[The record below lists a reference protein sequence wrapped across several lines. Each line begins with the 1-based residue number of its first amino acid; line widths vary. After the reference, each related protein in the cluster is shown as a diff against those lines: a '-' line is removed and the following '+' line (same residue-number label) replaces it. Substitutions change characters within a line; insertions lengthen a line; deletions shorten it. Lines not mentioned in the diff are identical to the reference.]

1 MDLCCVSREREREKK
16 KYIDQKNK
24 KKNEENIDQA
34 AFEEQQTAKSV
45 WNSESIFVVY

>member
-1 MDLCCVSREREREKK
+1 MLRFSWEREKK
-16 KYIDQKNK
+16 KIHWSKEKK